1 MKFLGWI
8 LFFLAIF
15 YIGVPSTLAEI
26 EEFIRPNRSKA
37 EQHRPTEYP
46 KVRYIST
53 EPELQSE
60 RPPWED
66 PIQDA
71 PRLPKMS
78 SPKMPRIIAP
88 RMQLP
93 RDSAESRLPSYE
105 VLERNLA
112 RGGDGLPNRFFY
124 TAEQARR
131 LGLKKYTSGPC
142 RNYYQGEEWWCKEN

>member
-1 MKFLGWI
+1 MKFMGWI

-15 YIGVPSTLAEI
+15 YFGVPSTLAEL
-26 EEFIRPNRSKA
+26 EEFIRPNRSTA
-37 EQHRPTEYP
+37 AQQRPVEYP

-53 EPELQSE
+53 EPALQDE

-66 PIQDA
+66 PSENA

-78 SPKMPRIIAP
+78 SPKQPRIVTPRIEAP
-88 RMQLP
+88 RTNV
-93 RDSAESRLPSYE
+93 DSRLPSYQ
-105 VLERNLA
+105 VLEGNLA

>member
-1 MKFLGWI
+1 MKFTGWV

-15 YIGVPSTLAEI
+15 YFGIPSTMAEI
-26 EEFIRPNRSKA
+26 EEFIRPNRTIAAQQK
-37 EQHRPTEYP
+37 PMDYP

-53 EPELQSE
+53 EPDLQEE

-66 PIQDA
+66 PIHDA
-71 PRLPKMS
+71 PRLPRMT
-78 SPKMPRIIAP
+78 SPKLPRIVAP
-88 RMQLP
+88 RAEVARINVDP
-93 RDSAESRLPSYE
+93 RRPSYE
-105 VLERNLA
+105 ALERNLS